1 MIEISKKSTTH
12 LHIYCSS
19 EFEHLDCIV
28 DETEAFLGDLITDP
42 EFAYK
47 IVLLVSEAATNPIE
61 HGNGLDAAKQ
71 VKLDVKVEPS
81 KVTISVE
88 DQGEGF
94 ERSTVQN
101 PTADEN
107 LLIDGGRGL
116 FFIEEMADAVSYE
129 LNGRRVN
136 TVFNR

>member
-12 LHIYCSS
+12 LHIDCSS
-19 EFEHLDCIV
+19 EFEHLDRIV
-28 DETEAFLGDLITDP
+28 DETEAFLGGLITDP

-47 IVLLVSEAATNPIE
+47 IVLLVSEAATNAIE
-61 HGNGLDAAKQ
+61 HGNALDVSKQ
-71 VKLDVKVEPS
+71 VKLDVKVIPS
-81 KVTISVE
+81 KVTITVE
-88 DQGEGF
+88 DEGEGF
-94 ERSTVQN
+94 ERTAVQN

-116 FFIEEMADAVSYE
+116 FFIEEMADDVSYE

-136 TVFNR
+136 IVFNR